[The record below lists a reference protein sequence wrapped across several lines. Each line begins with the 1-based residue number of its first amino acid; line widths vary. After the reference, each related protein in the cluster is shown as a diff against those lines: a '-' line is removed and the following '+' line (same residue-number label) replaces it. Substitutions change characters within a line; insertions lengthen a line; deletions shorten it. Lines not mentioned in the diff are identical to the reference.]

1 MKLLFRFRSLLWLL
15 PVSLFSL
22 HTQERLHGKHS
33 IELPAN
39 VQQTTCSGKAL
50 ALAQSSAHRLNI
62 LIQHSA
68 IPSEGDRAALATK
81 GAQLGAYLKTAPL
94 GLPYARASRYVAG
107 GYLVRI
113 VCVTPISAKFVSLSN
128 KTNHEPLW
136 ETAGARF
143 FLVN

>member
-68 IPSEGDRAALATK
+68 IPSEGERAALATK
-81 GAQLGAYLKTAPL
+81 GSQLGAYLRN
-94 GLPYARASRYVAG
+94 RASWSTLREGVE
-107 GYLVRI
+107 VRSRRLSRAD
-113 VCVTPISAKFVSLSN
+113 CLCPPISAKFVSLSN